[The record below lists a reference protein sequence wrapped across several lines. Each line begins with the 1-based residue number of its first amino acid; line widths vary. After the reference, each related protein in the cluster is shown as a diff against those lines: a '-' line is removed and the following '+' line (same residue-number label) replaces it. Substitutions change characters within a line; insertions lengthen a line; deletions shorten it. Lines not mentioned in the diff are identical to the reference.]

1 MRNFIPWFFCALIL
15 FASCKTQK
23 PLQYFGTTP
32 IDTAKLAKFSI
43 PEPIIQRGDLLGIVV
58 FSDNPEATS
67 IFNQVVSGASASQS
81 AGQTG
86 SGAGGASSSSTI
98 SAGPVPTMPG
108 YLVDYAGNIQMH
120 AIGYLKAE
128 GLTREQ
134 LAEDIKQKLTPYL
147 TNPYATVRIQNFKV
161 TVLGEVGRPGVISY
175 TGDHLTILQAIGM
188 AGDIAQYGLK
198 DSVMLIREY
207 NGKRQFA
214 TLDLTKANYMETEY
228 YYLQQNDL
236 LIVKTNPKRPTAS
249 VEQNTRRLAFA
260 TAIMTILTS
269 LTVLVAIFK

>member
-1 MRNFIPWFFCALIL
+1 MRNFIPCLLFALIL
-15 FASCKTQK
+15 VCSCKTQK
-23 PLQYFGTTP
+23 PLQYFGSTQ
-32 IDTAKLAKFSI
+32 IDTAKLAKISI

-58 FSDNPEATS
+58 YSDNPEATS
-67 IFNQVVSGASASQS
+67 IFNQVVSNVASSQA

-86 SGAGGASSSSTI
+86 SGAGGAASSSTI

-120 AIGYLKAE
+120 AIGNLKAE

-134 LAEDIKQKLTPYL
+134 LAEDIKQRLTPFL
-147 TNPYATVRIQNFKV
+147 TNPYATVRIQNYRV
-161 TVLGEVGRPGVISY
+161 TVLGEVARPGVINY
-175 TGDHLTILQAIGM
+175 NGDHLTILQAIGL
-188 AGDIAQYGLK
+188 AGDFNQYGLK

-214 TLDLTKANYMETEY
+214 SVDLTKSEFIETPY

-236 LIVKTNPKRPTAS
+236 LIVKTNPKKPTAT

-269 LTVLVAIFK
+269 LSVLVAVFK